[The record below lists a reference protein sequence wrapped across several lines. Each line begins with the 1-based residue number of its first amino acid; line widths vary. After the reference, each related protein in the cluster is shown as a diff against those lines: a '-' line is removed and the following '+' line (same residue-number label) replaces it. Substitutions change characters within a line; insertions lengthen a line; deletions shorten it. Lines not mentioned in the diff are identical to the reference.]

1 MIRSWRI
8 VKSKHAA
15 MAFDGEGA
23 RLFGGRW
30 NSSGTSMI
38 YTSENVSLATLE
50 MLVHLQRALTL
61 PAYVLIACE
70 FDAPIVEDV
79 ASLPDDWRRD
89 PAPPQLQAIGD
100 AWAKKLSSAV
110 LRVPSAIVEKESN
123 YLLNPAHRD
132 FAKIEIHAPEL
143 FALDLRLVK

>member
-1 MIRSWRI
+1 
-8 VKSKHAA
+8 

-100 AWAKKLSSAV
+100 NWAKKLSSAV
-110 LRVPSAIVEKESN
+110 LRVPSAIVVSS
-123 YLLNPAHRD
+123 RT
-132 FAKIEIHAPEL
+132 
-143 FALDLRLVK
+143 

>member
-1 MIRSWRI
+1 
-8 VKSKHAA
+8 
-15 MAFDGEGA
+15 
-23 RLFGGRW
+23 
-30 NSSGTSMI
+30 MI

-100 AWAKKLSSAV
+100 NWAKKLSSAV

-132 FAKIEIHAPEL
+132 FAKIEIHAPEP